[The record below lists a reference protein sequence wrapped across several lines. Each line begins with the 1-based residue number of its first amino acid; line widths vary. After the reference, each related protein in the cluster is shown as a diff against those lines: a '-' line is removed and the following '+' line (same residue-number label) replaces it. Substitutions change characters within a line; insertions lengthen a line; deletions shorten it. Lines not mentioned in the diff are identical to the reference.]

1 VFPDLFLT
9 SPVFFQS
16 PSRLFQTCTAFL
28 IEDTFN
34 IFPKL
39 STIVI
44 SVSQL
49 TYTFSEGSALRFPDF
64 QVERGG
70 HVLLLGQSGAGKT
83 TLLHLVGGLRRNYR
97 GSIKIENTEL
107 SSLSSAALDRFRG
120 EKIGFVFQRN
130 HLIPALTVED
140 NLRLAPYL
148 AEVRIDE
155 QRIDTV
161 LMHLGLVS
169 LRKQRVQQLS
179 QGQAQRVAI
188 ARAVLNRPAILFAD
202 EPTSALDD
210 ANCSR
215 VIDLLLDVARENTST
230 LIVATHDRR
239 LIDRMEVQIVL

>member
-1 VFPDLFLT
+1 
-9 SPVFFQS
+9 
-16 PSRLFQTCTAFL
+16 L

-34 IFPKL
+34 IFPKH

-49 TYTFSEGSALRFPDF
+49 AYAFSEGSALRFPDF

-83 TLLHLVGGLRRNYR
+83 TLLHLVGGLRRNYS